1 MSVRE
6 ELERIYNTAGVLTP
20 AAVVDDARP
29 EDAPL
34 HSHFEW
40 DDSVAGEQYR
50 LVQARQLIRS
60 VKVTVQPQPEAE
72 PVQVR
77 AFHNVADEDK
87 PRRYVP
93 LRVLVDDPESAQRVL
108 ARAWDEWL
116 QLKRKYAD
124 LNGFLARVRGDIAA

>member
-6 ELERIYNTAGVLTP
+6 ELERIYNTEGVLTP

-34 HSHFEW
+34 HARFEW

-50 LVQARQLIRS
+50 IVQARQLIRS
-60 VKVTVQPQPEAE
+60 VRVTVQPQPEAS

-77 AFHNVADEDK
+77 VFHNVADEDK
-87 PRRYVP
+87 PRKYVP
-93 LRVLVDDPESAQRVL
+93 LRVLMDDPESAQRVL
-108 ARAWDEWL
+108 RRAWDEWL

-124 LNGFLARVRGDIAA
+124 LDGFLTMVSGDIAA

>member
-6 ELERIYNTAGVLTP
+6 ELERIYNTDGVLTP

-34 HSHFEW
+34 HSRFEW

-50 LVQARQLIRS
+50 MVQARQLIRS
-60 VKVTVQPQPEAE
+60 VRVTVQPQPEAS

-77 AFHNVADEDK
+77 VFHNVADEDESRK
-87 PRRYVP
+87 YVP
-93 LRVLVDDPESAQRVL
+93 LRVLMEDPESAQRVL
-108 ARAWDEWL
+108 RRAWDEWL

-124 LNGFLARVRGDIAA
+124 LDGFLSMVSGDIAA

>member
-6 ELERIYNTAGVLTP
+6 ELERIYNTGGILTP

-40 DDSVAGEQYR
+40 DDTVAGEQYR
-50 LVQARQLIRS
+50 MVQARQLIRS
-60 VKVTVQPQPEAE
+60 VKVTVQPQPDAS

-77 AFHNVADEDK
+77 VFHNVADEDK
-87 PRRYVP
+87 PREYVP
-93 LRVLVDDPESAQRVL
+93 LRVLMGNPESAKRVL

-124 LNGFLARVRGDIAA
+124 LDGFLSMVSGDIAA

>member
-6 ELERIYNTAGVLTP
+6 ELERIYNTEGVLTP

-50 LVQARQLIRS
+50 MVQARQLIRS
-60 VKVTVQPQPEAE
+60 VKVTVQPQPEAA

-77 AFHNVADEDK
+77 VFHNVADEDK
-87 PRRYVP
+87 PRKYVP
-93 LRVLVDDPESAQRVL
+93 LRVLMDDPESAQRVL

-124 LNGFLARVRGDIAA
+124 LCGFLPRVRDDISA